1 MLCES
6 LGACGTAARYDGR
19 AKAELELGIAFLLS
33 YVGAPPTGCT
43 LEIVEHEHELG
54 VYATIG
60 LCCGTGSFGDE
71 EWRYFSRCETALV
84 RFDGA
89 VDWPALGEVLW
100 MDAVDDDEETDE
112 GDEGGSDSTAD

>member
-6 LGACGTAARYDGR
+6 LGACGTADRYDDR

-33 YVGAPPTGCT
+33 YVGSPPTGCT

-60 LCCGTGSFGDE
+60 VCSGTGSFGDE
-71 EWRYFSRCETALV
+71 QWRYYNRCETALM
-84 RFDGA
+84 RFDAA
-89 VDWPALGEVLW
+89 VEWSALAEVLW
-100 MDAVDDDEETDE
+100 LDIMHDNEEADEAETE
-112 GDEGGSDSTAD
+112 ES